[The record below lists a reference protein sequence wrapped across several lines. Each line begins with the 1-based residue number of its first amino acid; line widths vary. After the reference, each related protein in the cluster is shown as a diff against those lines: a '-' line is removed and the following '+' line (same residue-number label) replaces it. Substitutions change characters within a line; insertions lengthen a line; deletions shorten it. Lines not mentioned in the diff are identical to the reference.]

1 MRRVIK
7 LLTVVLT
14 VILIPVVIAAG
25 FYGFVYWKVTEAAD
39 DFALQISPYAQ
50 MSYEKVFIDPLETE
64 IGLDAI
70 KFTPVGSSGDIQV
83 ESLRMRAPSWGYF
96 FDFQEK
102 VDQGNLPESFDL
114 RLKGLLVDLNS
125 GYMRDWANMAADVQP
140 GSTQSFDALACG
152 ERDYFSLTDLKKMR
166 YSALSSDVSL
176 LYFFSKTDQMMSF
189 DVDVTT
195 GMMMEM
201 SMAFEVGVAT
211 DELNMQ
217 TMMFAQPQLKS
228 VELRYKDR
236 GYNKRR
242 INFCTAETN
251 VTEEQYRENYRQALY
266 QNLQWQGWIIPEGIF
281 QAFDQMNNPGGSTYI
296 RLDMPQGFGAQTLM
310 TIQKPSDL
318 LTVLNPYVEF
328 NGKPVLL
335 DGISW
340 EAPDPEAI
348 KRAMRAAG
356 NGSELAAPESS
367 LGEEDLPESSAQEGV
382 SDEEQEKN
390 INLADLKEKRQ
401 VYQRTPE
408 VSFKEVAITSLRQ
421 HVGKQVQLRTYFGR
435 KIEGELVAV
444 SANEIKVEHRLP
456 DGRGTAVYPISKDK
470 IESAKLYH

>member
-7 LLTVVLT
+7 LLAVVLT
-14 VILIPVVIAAG
+14 VILVPVVIAAG
-25 FYGFVYWKVTEAAD
+25 FYGFIYWKLTKAAD
-39 DFALQISPYAQ
+39 DFAMQVSPFAQ

-70 KFTPVGSSGDIQV
+70 KLTPVGSSGEINI

-96 FDFQEK
+96 FDFEEK
-102 VDQGNLPESFDL
+102 INQGNLPESFDL

-125 GYMRDWANMAADVQP
+125 GYMNDWVSMAADVQP
-140 GSTQSFDALACG
+140 GSAQSFDALACG
-152 ERDYFSLTDLKKMR
+152 ERDYFSLADLKKMR
-166 YSALSSDVSL
+166 YSALSSDLSI
-176 LYFFSKTDQMMSF
+176 LYYFSKTDQVMSF
-189 DVDVTT
+189 DVDVAT
-195 GMMMEM
+195 GMMMET

-211 DELNMQ
+211 NELSMQ

-228 VELRYKDR
+228 VELRYRDR

-242 INFCTAETN
+242 INFCTAETG
-251 VTEEQYRENYRQALY
+251 VSEEQYRENYRQALY
-266 QNLQWQGWIIPEGIF
+266 QNLQLQGWIIPEGIF
-281 QAFDQMNNPGGSTYI
+281 NAFDQMNNPGGSTYI
-296 RLDMPQGFGAQTLM
+296 RLDMPQGFGTQTLM

-318 LTVLNPYVEF
+318 LAVLNPYVEF

-340 EAPDPEAI
+340 EEPDPAAL
-348 KRAMRAAG
+348 KRALRASR
-356 NGSELAAPESS
+356 SESDVAAVESEDNQVEDDS
-367 LGEEDLPESSAQEGV
+367 ASESAEDDGEK
-382 SDEEQEKN
+382 EKY

-401 VYQRTPE
+401 VYQRTHE
-408 VSFKEVAITSLRQ
+408 VSFKEVSIASLKQ

-435 KIEGELVAV
+435 RIEGELIAV